1 MEVSVCKKRFKP
13 RTEKERI
20 HILSK
25 NQNLVRKRVEV
36 LFFKNH
42 FESRAEEERNYS
54 QTLCEKGGE
63 YYFKSHT
70 EEKRRY
76 KIIKDF
82 EPCAEEGQSIS

>member
-1 MEVSVCKKRFKP
+1 MTTRNLC
-13 RTEKERI
+13 
-20 HILSK
+20 
-25 NQNLVRKRVEV
+25 LVRKRIEV
-36 LFFKNH
+36 SVQEN
-42 FESRAEEERNYS
+42 FEPRAEEERNYS
-54 QTLCEKGGE
+54 QTFCEKGGE